1 MIKNLNKTLNK
12 NLTMTQKTQNLPH
25 PIAIYVR
32 NRTLSGKNV
41 STTNINKYIPE
52 NRFITY

>member
-1 MIKNLNKTLNK
+1 MIKNLYKTLNK
-12 NLTMTQKTQNLPH
+12 NLIMTHKIQNLPH

-52 NRFITY
+52 NQFIKY